1 MKPELKSSIRTT
13 EARGFG
19 KRSRACTV
27 RTPFNVEERITVV
40 AASEQLDVVE
50 WITDFLIRFAE
61 TNPVKPRLFKL
72 KVLAAANNLT
82 VEEYVQEILR
92 ARFSQV
98 DYNFDEVSALDRVLD
113 REEKCLDIQQQNGKT

>member
-72 KVLAAANNLT
+72 KILAAANNLT
-82 VEEYVQEILR
+82 IEEYIQEILK

-113 REEKCLDIQQQNGKT
+113 REDK